1 MLMILYRLSVH
12 GGVKTT
18 NQVKHRTGN
27 RQIICFDPC
36 GCLVADR
43 FRFDELGKIKNC
55 ETRPFL
61 KYRNSEMGKKKK
73 TTNNPFFTLT
83 VFFVCLKIGCCDFL
97 WCINVN
103 QELKCVHSRTAFCC
117 WESKTIIFFLFDSD
131 FNLRSHQSSSLYF
144 SFCDLPLDVIF
155 ISEMVIEKQ
164 LVSRFV
170 LSFPI

>member
-1 MLMILYRLSVH
+1 MEALRQQIRW
-12 GGVKTT
+12 
-18 NQVKHRTGN
+18 NRTDN
-27 RQIICFDPC
+27 WQIICFDPC
-36 GCLVADR
+36 GWLVADR

-61 KYRNSEMGKKKK
+61 KYHNSEMGKWKK
-73 TTNNPFFTLT
+73 TTINNPCFALMF
-83 VFFVCLKIGCCDFL
+83 FFVCLKIGCCDFL

-103 QELKCVHSRTAFCC
+103 QELHSRTAFCC
-117 WESKTIIFFLFDSD
+117 WESKTRYFFLFDSD

-144 SFCDLPLDVIF
+144 SFCDLPLDFIF